1 MHSPAT
7 RRTLPVALLVLP
19 SILTTV
25 AWAAPPAPPVAV
37 PAVTASQPVTTTAP
51 QPDLKKVQ
59 EQLSLENSVADAQ
72 LRKELA
78 PLAAEKQRREME
90 ASLARQKLEGELS
103 SRQAEIERLNKQID
117 LINRR
122 VSLKEA
128 ERKSRLDEE
137 FAATREK
144 LEKLRTSNEVAAAE
158 LAVKTR
164 EIALRE
170 QEIRLKTTE
179 MQLKKL
185 DLDAHVARIT
195 SDLEVRDKRDA
206 WHNRVLTD
214 IAYTKDP
221 FKDGVLTISD
231 RRIALNGVV
240 TMDMAD
246 RITERVNF
254 FNNQT
259 KEFPIFIVIDQSPGG
274 SVAAGYKILK
284 TMKGS
289 AAPVYVVV
297 KSFAASMAA
306 GITTLAVRS
315 FAYPNAIILHHQ
327 LAGFAGGNLTEHRE
341 HVKELEEWWKRLA
354 QPVSAKMGISLDEFL
369 KRMYQNRSTGDWQ
382 EFADV
387 AKKLK
392 WVDEVAETIRE
403 QSFVKNPDVLEAS
416 MPPVPR
422 RYFGGELV
430 ETTDSNGKV
439 HAKLPRIEPYDVYYL
454 YNPDGYYRLTP

>member
-1 MHSPAT
+1 MPLLYA
-7 RRTLPVALLVLP
+7 RRSLSVALLVVP
-19 SILTTV
+19 SVLGSA
-25 AWAAPPAPPVAV
+25 AWGAPAQPAAPVAAPP
-37 PAVTASQPVTTTAP
+37 PAASTAASQAE
-51 QPDLKKVQ
+51 LKKIQ
-59 EQLSLENSVADAQ
+59 EQLSLENSVAEAQ

-78 PLAAEKQRREME
+78 PLAAEKQRRDM
-90 ASLARQKLEGELS
+90 ASSLQRQKLEAELS
-103 SRQAEIERLNKQID
+103 AQQAEIEKFNKQID

-122 VSLKEA
+122 LALKEA

-137 FAATREK
+137 LAATREK
-144 LEKLRTSNEVAAAE
+144 LDKLRNANDLASAE

-170 QEIRLKTTE
+170 QEIRLKSTE
-179 MQLKKL
+179 MQLKKI
-185 DLDAHVARIT
+185 DLDAHVARIA

-214 IAYTKDP
+214 IAYTKEP

-306 GITTLAVRS
+306 GITTLAARS

-327 LAGFAGGNLTEHRE
+327 LSGFAGGNLTEHRE

-354 QPVSAKMGISLDEFL
+354 QPVAAKMGISIEEFL
-369 KRMYQNRSTGDWQ
+369 KRMYQNRSSGDWQ

-416 MPPVPR
+416 LPPVPR
-422 RYFGGELV
+422 RYYGAAELA
-430 ETTDSNGKV
+430 ETTDSNGKA
-439 HAKLPRIEPYDVYYL
+439 HAKLPRLEPYDAYFL
-454 YNPDGYYRLTP
+454 YNPDGYYRLTQ